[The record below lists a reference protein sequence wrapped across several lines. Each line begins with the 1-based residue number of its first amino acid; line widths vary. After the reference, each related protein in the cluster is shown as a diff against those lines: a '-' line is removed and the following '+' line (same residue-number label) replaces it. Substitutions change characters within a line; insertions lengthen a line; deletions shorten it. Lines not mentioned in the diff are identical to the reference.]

1 MIDLFAE
8 ATAIA
13 RNMIAPYLT
22 ASSEERDHLPGA
34 SIARNAWEKVES
46 KLVQEG
52 WNDIVE
58 QARSNP
64 GETPYDL
71 PRPLMKL
78 MKKDDD
84 FAAELRQL
92 YDSYLQESS
101 SVNINVSQY
110 GDNISGSGKVVGGS
124 VSNIGIGSI
133 SQDIKSYQIKSSKVT
148 GASIS
153 DLGISSLSEDVNSS
167 QEMPSEE

>member
-22 ASSEERDHLPGA
+22 ASSEEREHLPGA
-34 SIARNAWEKVES
+34 SIARSAWEKVES
-46 KLVQEG
+46 ELLKEG

-58 QARSNP
+58 KARSNP
-64 GETPYDL
+64 EETPYDL

-124 VSNIGIGSI
+124 VSSMTINYI
-133 SQDIKSYQIKSSKVT
+133 SGDIKS
-148 GASIS
+148 
-153 DLGISSLSEDVNSS
+153 S
-167 QEMPSEE
+167 QTKTPKE